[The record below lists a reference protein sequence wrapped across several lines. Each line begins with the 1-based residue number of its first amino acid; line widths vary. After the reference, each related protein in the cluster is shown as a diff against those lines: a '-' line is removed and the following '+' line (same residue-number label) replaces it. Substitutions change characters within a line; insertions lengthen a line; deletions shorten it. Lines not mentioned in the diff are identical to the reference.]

1 MMDHSAYLHSH
12 ITSTVNAA
20 AIAVHKALGPG
31 FSEHIYE
38 EAFCVELDRRRV
50 AYQRQLPVRVRYCG
64 VPVGLYRLDLLVED
78 KVVVEIKAI
87 ATIETVHL
95 AIALAYLK
103 ATDLQVGMI
112 VNFGSAIMRSRRV
125 FRDLVMEK
133 EGEKTGTKERQVLA
147 ASPRVAEAS
156 NQTERDDQA

>member
-1 MMDHSAYLHSH
+1 MDHPAYLHGR

-20 AIAVHKALGPG
+20 AIAVHKELGPG
-31 FSEHIYE
+31 FSERIYE

-50 AYQRQLPVRVRYCG
+50 AYQRQVPVRVRYCG

-95 AIALAYLK
+95 AISLAYLK

-112 VNFGSAIMRSRRV
+112 VNFGSSIMRSRRV
-125 FRDLVMEK
+125 FRDLFMEN
-133 EGEKTGTKERQVLA
+133 EGEKTGIKERQVLA
-147 ASPRVAEAS
+147 ASPRVADAS
-156 NQTERDDQA
+156 NQYERDKQT